1 MFNIFK
7 QFIPKFIFVILL
19 LVANNVFANESFS
32 EPDTLVSFTATLPAG
47 TTSARLHSEALGWDT
62 SHPDGVASYNGDGT
76 WTATIPAPWA
86 AGTNYKWVADGVEEN
101 LKDDVDAGYCAND
114 GLISGD
120 WGANRVYSGSG
131 DVTGEVFGECSDNPS
146 MVAVTYQV
154 DMTALDTSLGVSVV
168 GGSIFGV
175 EGLEM
180 SDEDGDGIYAVT
192 TYHQSNSIFM
202 FKYRNTTAST
212 WDNQES
218 VPADCGHGEWSDR
231 QVVTEEADI
240 VLDVVAFGS
249 CSTDIPAAS
258 NSVIPTPP
266 VPTDA
271 IDSVLS
277 IFSTTYGNLAGTNF
291 NPHWGQSTQVTVGD
305 VLSLENLNYQGIE
318 FSSEIDVSGYE
329 YLNVS
334 YYVIESIPVNFF
346 LVSPSGEKSYA
357 LNVSAV
363 GEWNN
368 VQIPLS
374 HYDNVNLA
382 DVIQLKV
389 DSTEYCWNNNCF
401 IAFSN
406 IYFGGVTPEP
416 YPDTPS
422 ITLLVDLEEEA
433 EAYEIAGF
441 DGGVASVEAGPG
453 GANSLKYVK
462 DAGQTWA
469 GVWINLE
476 KAVDVANGEII
487 TADVYSTVARDIRLK
502 FDAANVERVVSHGGT
517 GWESLSYDFTGAMPG
532 DQTKIVF
539 FNDLFQLGD
548 GTDAWTIYIDN
559 LAQTNGG
566 DTPEKVFVTFQVDMT
581 AVETNADGVYIAGGD
596 FGQDGFLLTDDGS
609 DVWRTTVSVN
619 TNTQVIYKF
628 RNQPSYGGWD
638 GFEDSWGLIDGGCV
652 TGDYYDRFVDI
663 AEANIV
669 LDVVAFG
676 SCTADAPAPEPEP
689 NNEDVLSLFSN
700 KYGQWEVYNFNP
712 DWGQS
717 TEVNVGDDVLTF
729 TNLDYQG
736 IEIHNADVSG
746 YEYLHIDVYTNDS
759 SALNV
764 SLISEGA
771 ENGYS
776 LDDQIET
783 GHWFSVDI
791 PLENYIADLTNITQ
805 LKFVGNG
812 TVLLDNI
819 YFGGVAPTPEVYC
832 AAPVKH
838 FNIEADTASAVLL
851 TIERVDANNI
861 DVSVSSADADPI
873 DLLIIGV
880 QEDPATA
887 VGAMTL
893 DNGTATIRLTYDA
906 GAPDR
911 TKFEVLWSKESTG
924 GNWMLRREDLS
935 YVDTMNSCYDFELIA
950 FEGSIL
956 DGSVYTVPSIAN
968 AWSGFGNINPRLY
981 PITVAEDSVITFT
994 GSVPSGGDAVVRFRF
1009 EANLYPNT
1017 EPSFNTGV
1025 VLVSGSEPATYSIA
1039 VPSQGANT
1047 FNSFIMYLD
1056 TRDVGVSVTDIAI
1069 SVDEGGDAEGPDP
1082 VIPVSPVPTDA
1093 ADSVLS
1099 IFSNTYGNLPGI
1111 DFNPNWGQETQVTV
1125 GDVLTL
1131 ENLNYQGI
1139 QLPSEVDVSGYGYL
1153 HLDIFV
1159 DQPKSL
1165 EVFLVQPGPSERSYM
1180 VDIKS
1185 SSYCGWQSI
1194 RIPLNEFIFG
1204 YDPGHNFFP
1213 DYDLTRLFQFKFVGT
1228 GKYHIGNMYFGGEA
1242 PDEWSEPN
1250 SNPAPAIKIYDSVP
1264 ITHFGIEAA
1273 SESTVLLT
1281 VERVDEK
1288 TLDVSIA
1295 SADTNPVDSMT
1306 IGNNFP
1312 ADISSMSLVDGTATI
1327 TLTYYSQAPL
1337 ITQLELIWSK
1347 ESTEAYWILPMDDF
1361 PMASALVACEYGGTP
1376 PPPEPNPEGEVLSI
1390 FSDTLGNMSGA
1401 NFYAQWGQATQ
1412 VTVSDVL
1419 TYSNLDYQGIEIP
1432 DTYVL
1437 NYEYLHIDFYTNDLS
1452 ALAVHLVSHP
1462 EGATTNAISLTDQI
1476 VTGQWVSVEI
1486 PIVNIMTGFDS
1497 ANKSVNQLIFEGN
1510 GTVLLGN
1517 IYFGELA
1524 SPKGYCAAP
1533 VTHSNIEAETA
1544 SAVLLTV
1551 DRVDANSIDVSVT
1564 SADTDPVDFLMI
1576 EIPYAQNVQ
1585 ISDMTLDDGTA
1596 TVTLTWFDVAPDSVS
1611 LDVFWSKESTDANW
1625 MLRRTD
1631 LSYIDTSYG
1640 CDEFVFS
1647 EYGGASIVGS
1657 EYITPTETEPWAGFA
1672 NANPR
1677 LYPITFNEHSAVT
1690 FTASVPSGEDAL
1702 VSFRF
1707 EANPYPDIR
1716 PFFKTLRVKV
1726 SGDEPAT
1733 YSACVP
1739 SQGDNLFNSVQMYLE
1754 TRDVAVVI
1762 DNVSIESDA
1771 SCTSADPITPEF
1783 LAGAPTPTI
1792 NQDEVV
1798 SLFSDQYSSSLSGV
1812 YPDFLGLMYGFES
1825 EITIDNENTIKRIDD
1840 FIVALYPLPFET
1852 SIEDKTMLSV
1862 SLYSQRSF
1870 DLEIR
1875 LNLYGGGNE
1884 IFYQIQSVDMPTDQW
1899 FTVDID
1905 MSDFSG
1911 SLSNISAL
1919 VFVSND
1925 HTQRIYV
1932 DDIYFHGKREPVLTL
1947 TVTAP
1952 DATSVGF
1959 TGEWWN
1965 WETDNPAAPEVIDNG
1980 NGTWTAIFDHNSWF
1994 SPDAI
1999 MNYAWV
2005 IDGVVEN
2012 LENLFGAEE
2021 CDLRLA
2027 DGTLTYD
2034 GGWRTWISGSGD
2046 VIGDVAGT
2054 CDRDS
2059 DSDGVAD
2066 MYDFAPE
2073 DPSIWATQ
2081 TLSLSGNSIGNLGEL
2096 FPVEI
2101 EYDVSNN
2108 NNQLSGT
2115 GFRLHYNSEVVSIE
2129 SFENLLS
2136 KDMVV
2141 EPTGPF
2147 VDLEN
2152 YDNDELTDEYYLF
2165 GWASLLGDWPSENLP
2180 AKLMTVQLNLLN
2192 NHQFNTTS
2200 INISKSSSPIGYEF
2214 EAEPFNLELEE
2225 KHTWDFDQ
2233 DGQVDA
2239 LTDGLILMRH
2249 GFSLSGENLIR
2260 DATNNLN
2267 ITHQDVTNALEDAQ
2281 GILDIDGNGH
2291 FDALTDGLILMRYL
2305 FSLSGEN
2312 LIDDAI
2318 STSAN
2323 RISAA
2328 EITSYIQLHMP

>member
-1 MFNIFK
+1 MN
-7 QFIPKFIFVILL
+7 
-19 LVANNVFANESFS
+19 
-32 EPDTLVSFTATLPAG
+32 
-47 TTSARLHSEALGWDT
+47 
-62 SHPDGVASYNGDGT
+62 
-76 WTATIPAPWA
+76 
-86 AGTNYKWVADGVEEN
+86 
-101 LKDDVDAGYCAND
+101 
-114 GLISGD
+114 
-120 WGANRVYSGSG
+120 
-131 DVTGEVFGECSDNPS
+131 
-146 MVAVTYQV
+146 
-154 DMTALDTSLGVSVV
+154 SVV
-168 GGSIFGV
+168 
-175 EGLEM
+175 
-180 SDEDGDGIYAVT
+180 
-192 TYHQSNSIFM
+192 M
-202 FKYRNTTAST
+202 FKYRNTNSST
-212 WDNQES
+212 WENQES
-218 VPADCGHGEWSDR
+218 VPGDCGHGDWSDR
-231 QVVTEEADI
+231 QVVTAEDDI

-249 CSTDIPAAS
+249 CTADAPGDSGSTALTFTVTAPAGTTAVRLHSDAFGWDPHHPDGVASDNGDGIWTVTFPEPWPTDIFYKWYVDGVEEKLRDDYVAGYCTNDDLLDWGGNGELDGVNRWFRAGTSSVTDVAGNCSDTPELEEPSIPA
-258 NSVIPTPP
+258 PP

-271 IDSVLS
+271 ADSVLS
-277 IFSTTYGNLAGTNF
+277 IFSNTYGNLAGTDF
-291 NPHWGQSTQVTVGD
+291 NPNWGQSTQVTVGD
-305 VLSLENLNYQGIE
+305 VLTLENLNYQGIQLP
-318 FSSEIDVSGYE
+318 SEIDVSSYE

-346 LVSPSGEKSYA
+346 LISPSGEISYA
-357 LNVSAV
+357 LDVSTV

-374 HYDNVNLA
+374 HYDYVKA

-389 DSTEYCWNNNCF
+389 DTPEYCWHNNCL

-416 YPDTPS
+416 F
-422 ITLLVDLEEEA
+422 LVDFEEEA
-433 EAYEIAGF
+433 EAYEIVGF
-441 DGGVASVEAGPG
+441 DGGVASIEQAPDGT
-453 GANSLKYVK
+453 NSLKYVK
-462 DAGQTWA
+462 NPGHHWG
-469 GVWINLE
+469 GVFIRLDP
-476 KAVDVANGEII
+476 AADLVNGKIF
-487 TADVYSTVARDIRLK
+487 TADIHSTAIRDITMRYGLWPSM
-502 FDAANVERVVSHGGT
+502 FEATVPHSGQ
-517 GWESLSYDFTGAMPG
+517 GWENLIFDFTGMSSTETYDG
-532 DQTKIVF
+532 GIEF
-539 FNDLFQLGD
+539 FNALGIVGEGGD
-548 GTDAWTIYIDN
+548 DWTIYIDN
-559 LAQTNGG
+559 IFQSSA
-566 DTPEKVFVTFQVDMT
+566 EKTS
-581 AVETNADGVYIAGGD
+581 EI
-596 FGQDGFLLTDDGS
+596 
-609 DVWRTTVSVN
+609 
-619 TNTQVIYKF
+619 
-628 RNQPSYGGWD
+628 P
-638 GFEDSWGLIDGGCV
+638 
-652 TGDYYDRFVDI
+652 
-663 AEANIV
+663 
-669 LDVVAFG
+669 
-676 SCTADAPAPEPEP
+676 PAPEPEP

-700 KYGQWEVYNFNP
+700 KYDQWEVYNFNP

-729 TNLDYQG
+729 INLDYQG

-764 SLISEGA
+764 SLISEGT

-819 YFGGVAPTPEVYC
+819 YFGGVAPTTEVYC
-832 AAPVKH
+832 AAPITH
-838 FNIEADTASAVLL
+838 FMIGAEVASSALL
-851 TIERVDANNI
+851 TVERVDANNV
-861 DVSVSSADADPI
+861 DVSISSADADPI
-873 DLLIIGV
+873 DFLLIAA
-880 QEDPATA
+880 QEDPASA

-911 TKFEVLWSKESTG
+911 TKFEVLWSKASNG
-924 GNWMLRREDLS
+924 GNWML
-935 YVDTMNSCYDFELIA
+935 
-950 FEGSIL
+950 
-956 DGSVYTVPSIAN
+956 
-968 AWSGFGNINPRLY
+968 GFGDLGFAAPIN
-981 PITVAEDSVITFT
+981 TANVCSDDSGESGDT
-994 GSVPSGGDAVVRFRF
+994 G
-1009 EANLYPNT
+1009 
-1017 EPSFNTGV
+1017 
-1025 VLVSGSEPATYSIA
+1025 GS
-1039 VPSQGANT
+1039 
-1047 FNSFIMYLD
+1047 
-1056 TRDVGVSVTDIAI
+1056 
-1069 SVDEGGDAEGPDP
+1069 DP
-1082 VIPVSPVPTDA
+1082 VIPASPVPTDA

-1125 GDVLTL
+1125 GDVITL

-1165 EVFLVQPGPSERSYM
+1165 EVYLVQPGPAERSYM
-1180 VDIKS
+1180 ADIKS

-1204 YDPGHNFFP
+1204 YDPSSSFYPNF
-1213 DYDLTRLFQFKFVGT
+1213 DLSRIYQFKFVGT

-1242 PDEWSEPN
+1242 PEEWSEPN
-1250 SNPAPAIKIYDSVP
+1250 SNPMSGIKTYDSVP
-1264 ITHFGIEAA
+1264 ITHMGSEVA
-1273 SESTVLLT
+1273 SESNSTVLLT
-1281 VERVDEK
+1281 VERVAEK
-1288 TLDVSIA
+1288 TIDLSIT
-1295 SADTNPVDSMT
+1295 SADTDPVDFMT
-1306 IGNNFP
+1306 IGNNI
-1312 ADISSMSLVDGTATI
+1312 AGNISSMSLVDGTATI
-1327 TLTYYSQAPL
+1327 TLTYYSLAPL
-1337 ITQLELIWSK
+1337 LPQLDLFWSK
-1347 ESTEAYWILPMDDF
+1347 ESTDANWILPMDDF
-1361 PMASALVACEYGGTP
+1361 PMASTLVACEYGGTP
-1376 PPPEPNPEGEVLSI
+1376 PPPEPNLEGEVLSI

-1401 NFYAQWGQATQ
+1401 NFNPNWGQATQ

-1432 DTYVL
+1432 DTDVS
-1437 NYEYLHIDFYTNDLS
+1437 NYEYLHIDFYTNDSS
-1452 ALAVHLVSHP
+1452 ALAVHLVSWP
-1462 EGATTNAISLTDQI
+1462 QGATTNAISLTDQI
-1476 VTGQWVSVEI
+1476 VTGQWVSVQI
-1486 PIVNIMTGFDS
+1486 PIVNIMTDF
-1497 ANKSVNQLIFEGN
+1497 KSINQLIFEGN

-1517 IYFGELA
+1517 IYFGEVA
-1524 SPKGYCAAP
+1524 FPKGYCAAP

-1564 SADTDPVDFLMI
+1564 SADTDPVDFLLI
-1576 EIPYAQNVQ
+1576 EIPYAQNAQ

-1611 LDVFWSKESTDANW
+1611 LNVFWSKESTDANW
-1625 MLRRTD
+1625 MLHRTD

-1640 CDEFVFS
+1640 CDEFVFFG
-1647 EYGGASIVGS
+1647 YGGASIVGS
-1657 EYITPTETEPWAGFA
+1657 EYITLTDAESWAGFS
-1672 NANPR
+1672 NGNTG
-1677 LYPITFNEHSAVT
+1677 LYPITFNEPSAVT

-1702 VSFRF
+1702 VRFRF
-1707 EANPYPDIR
+1707 EAGPYPDIS
-1716 PFFKTLRVKV
+1716 PYFSTLVAKI
-1726 SGDEPAT
+1726 SGAEPAT
-1733 YSACVP
+1733 YSLCVP
-1739 SQGDNLFNSVQMYLE
+1739 SQGDNLFNAVQMYLI
-1754 TRDVAVVI
+1754 TRDVGVVI

-2214 EAEPFNLELEE
+2214 ESEPFNLELEE

-2233 DGQVDA
+2233 DGKVDA

-2260 DATNNLN
+2260 DATNNPN
-2267 ITHQDVTNALEDAQ
+2267 ITHQDVMNALEDAQ

-2318 STSAN
+2318 SISAN
-2323 RISAA
+2323 RISAE